1 MLYWDT
7 AVAGHQTF
15 TQGDYDGLLS
25 KVQPKGGGGTNA
37 SCVPVYLRD
46 NKIKPDC
53 IIMVTDGEVFGN
65 WGSNYPAPVLWVI
78 INNPK
83 VEAPTGKT
91 LHVTL

>member
-1 MLYWDT
+1 M
-7 AVAGHQTF
+7 
-15 TQGDYDGLLS
+15 
-25 KVQPKGGGGTNA
+25 
-37 SCVPVYLRD
+37 RD